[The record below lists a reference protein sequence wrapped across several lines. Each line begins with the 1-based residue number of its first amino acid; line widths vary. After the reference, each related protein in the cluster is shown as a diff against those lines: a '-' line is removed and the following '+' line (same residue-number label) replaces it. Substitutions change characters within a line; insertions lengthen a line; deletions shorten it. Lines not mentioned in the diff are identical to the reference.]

1 MAGYTVDLDY
11 LIINADS
18 IGKWKKAMAAIS
30 VGRWELV
37 DETSKVF
44 VKHIASMSLT

>member
-1 MAGYTVDLDY
+1 MAGYTVDLGY

-18 IGKWKKAMAAIS
+18 IGKWKKDMVAIS

-37 DETSKVF
+37 DVTCMVF